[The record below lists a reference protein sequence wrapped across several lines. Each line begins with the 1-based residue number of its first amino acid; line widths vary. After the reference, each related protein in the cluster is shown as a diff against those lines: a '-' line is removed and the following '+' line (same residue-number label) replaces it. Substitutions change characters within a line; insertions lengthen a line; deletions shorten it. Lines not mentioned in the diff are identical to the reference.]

1 MDSRTAGVAAVEVQ
15 LERHRQL
22 TPFLPVASP
31 LDTGACRTLVGAVAV
46 AVAVVVVYGTLG
58 VFVNSNVGAE
68 VFVVSFPVA
77 QVQVFFD
84 RVVVAAAVVAVAV
97 LVEEETVRS
106 CSPRDDP
113 YCGSKI

>member
-15 LERHRQL
+15 PERHRQL

-46 AVAVVVVYGTLG
+46 AVAVVVVVVYGTLG

-84 RVVVAAAVVAVAV
+84 RVAVVVAV

>member
-15 LERHRQL
+15 PERHRQL

-31 LDTGACRTLVGAVAV
+31 LDTGACRTLVGAV

-84 RVVVAAAVVAVAV
+84 RVVVVVAV
-97 LVEEETVRS
+97 LVEGETVRS

>member
-15 LERHRQL
+15 PERHRQL

-31 LDTGACRTLVGAVAV
+31 LDMGVCRTVVGAVAAV
-46 AVAVVVVYGTLG
+46 AVVAVVVVYGTLG

-84 RVVVAAAVVAVAV
+84 RVVVVVAV
-97 LVEEETVRS
+97 LVEGETVRS